1 MNLPHMK
8 PSHPHRKR
16 FLMILSII
24 LMASL
29 TSIVMALVPQR
40 LIKAG
45 EHRIERAWMIFT
57 GDLIDIGG
65 HYMRIEQKGEGGP
78 TVVFEPGLSQTRDT
92 WGAIPDEVAKVTGVA
107 VYDRAGVGES
117 DPVSFPR
124 TTRQIINDLHN
135 LLIRANVAKPY
146 ILVGHSFGGLN
157 VRLFACQYPDEVAGM
172 VLIDPS
178 HEEQFMRYAELMPAE
193 KRIKYIRHER
203 GANEERVDMFAS
215 AHQVKLARRLPTIPT
230 VIITAGID
238 HKNTNYD
245 RSEQIHQELQ
255 ASLVRLIPGS
265 RQIIAEKSGHFIQ
278 KDQPELVIKAI
289 RELVEA
295 ARAKKKLM

>member
-8 PSHPHRKR
+8 YSHPHRKR
-16 FLMILSII
+16 ILMIVSII
-24 LMASL
+24 LMATL
-29 TSIVMALVPQR
+29 TSIVLALGPQR

-45 EHRIERAWMIFT
+45 EHKIERAWMIFT
-57 GDLIDIGG
+57 GDLIEVDG

-78 TVVFEPGLSQTRDT
+78 TVVFEPGLSQSRNS

-117 DPVSFPR
+117 DPGSFPR

-135 LLIRANVAKPY
+135 LLLRANVAKPY

-178 HEEQFMRYAELMPAE
+178 HEEQFMHYADLMPAE
-193 KRIKYIRHER
+193 KRFKYIRHER

-215 AHQVKLARRLPTIPT
+215 ASQVKLAKRLPPIPAI
-230 VIITAGID
+230 IITAGADRNKAID
-238 HKNTNYD
+238 D
-245 RSEQIHQELQ
+245 PREQVHQLLQ
-255 ASLVRLIPGS
+255 SSLVRLIPGS

-289 RELVEA
+289 RELIEA

>member
-8 PSHPHRKR
+8 YSHPHRKR

-29 TSIVMALVPQR
+29 TSIILALGPQR

-45 EHRIERAWMIFT
+45 EHRIERSWMIFT
-57 GDLIDIGG
+57 GDLIEVDG

-117 DPVSFPR
+117 DPGSIPR

-157 VRLFACQYPDEVAGM
+157 VRFFACQYPDEVAGM

-215 AHQVKLARRLPTIPT
+215 AHQVKLARRLPHIPSL
-230 VIITAGID
+230 IITAGID
-238 HKNTNYD
+238 HKKATYD

-255 ASLVRLIPGS
+255 SSLVSLIPGS

-289 RELVEA
+289 RELIEV
-295 ARAKKKLM
+295 ARAK